1 MVDVVKFNGK
11 NATVCPLK
19 NNKNKKEATIE
30 MEPIQ

>member
-1 MVDVVKFNGK
+1 MVDVINLKEK

-30 MEPIQ
+30 IEPIQ